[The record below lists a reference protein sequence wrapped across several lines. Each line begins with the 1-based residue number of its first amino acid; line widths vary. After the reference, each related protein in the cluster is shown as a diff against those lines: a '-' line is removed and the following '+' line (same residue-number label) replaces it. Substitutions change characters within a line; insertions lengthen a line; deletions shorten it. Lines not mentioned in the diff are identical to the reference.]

1 MSRDFDIKIPDGL
14 PNIRPRKALTLIVP
28 LILIGFGILVALDG
42 HTYLMPEEVA
52 VIKNNLTGAEEVRT
66 DSGLILHLPLGL
78 TDVYK
83 LDRTV
88 QSFDMKAEGS
98 DNNRSSA
105 SSRFNRSRRRAPAS
119 PASDNV
125 TVKVQDG
132 SNVELDVSI
141 QYQIIPDDAAKII
154 KNIGAGGEGDAF
166 RTKLVRAFT
175 RALIREKFGTLTLDE
190 ISDPATRT
198 VQNQEVMRALNTAIA
213 QFGLEVQLV
222 NTTNFR
228 FNSEY
233 EKLVKQK
240 KATAQEFTNQAAAQE
255 NARKDQEVQVARA
268 TREKETALIA
278 AQGEARKRIVEA
290 DNRAKQLRLRAA
302 GDAYAKKKDGD
313 RSLAVA
319 TAEAQ
324 AIEAEGLNTAAGIK
338 RLAEAYAR
346 GGIALVKE
354 TLAKKLAGRRIN
366 GRPYSLSED
375 VSRLKVEH
383 GAAATGATSKGGGA
397 R

>member
-14 PNIRPRKALTLIVP
+14 PNIRPRNALTLILP
-28 LILIGFGILVALDG
+28 LILVGFGILVVLDG
-42 HTYLMPEEVA
+42 HTYLVPEEAA
-52 VIKNNLTGAEEVRT
+52 VIKNNITGAEQVRT

-88 QSFDMKAEGS
+88 QSFDMKRDPTPDDVSTRRG
-98 DNNRSSA
+98 R
-105 SSRFNRSRRRAPAS
+105 RSRAARAAR
-119 PASDNV
+119 AANRGGDNV
-125 TVKVQDG
+125 SVKVQDG

-141 QYQIIPDDAAKII
+141 QYQIIPEDAAKII
-154 KNIGAGGEGDAF
+154 KNIGEGDAF
-166 RTKLVRAFT
+166 KTKLVRAFT
-175 RALIREKFGTLTLDE
+175 RALIREKFGTLTLEE
-190 ISDPATRT
+190 ISDPATRSAQNLE
-198 VQNQEVMRALNTAIA
+198 VQRALNTALA

-233 EKLVKQK
+233 ESLVKQK

-255 NARKDQEVQVARA
+255 NALKDQAVQVARA
-268 TREKETALIA
+268 KREKETALIA
-278 AQGEARKRIVEA
+278 AQGEASKRIVEA

-302 GDAYAKKKDGD
+302 GEAYAKKKDGD
-313 RSLAVA
+313 RAHAVA
-319 TAEAQ
+319 IAEAA

-338 RLAEAYAR
+338 RLADAYAR

-375 VSRLKVEH
+375 VNRLKVEH
-383 GAAATGATSKGGGA
+383 GAAVTGAPSKGGA